1 VWKPIEGTTIHAG
14 YARYFSPPPF
24 ELVASSDVAL
34 FDNTTAAGGGPSDT
48 PRAERADYYDI
59 GVEQRLFDRWTIGL
73 DGFYKASSNLIDEG
87 QFGAPIILT
96 PFNYKSGRQ
105 YGGEF
110 TLSYQN
116 GNFSGYVNASYERA
130 VGRDIV
136 SSQFQF
142 DPGDLT
148 YIASHYIPLDHQQIG
163 TASAGANY
171 KWEDMNFSTSLLYG
185 TGLRR
190 DGTTP
195 NGDHV
200 PSYVTVNFGA
210 SRDFKVGDQ
219 GFSARVDLINAFD
232 EKYEIRDGT
241 GVGVGAP
248 QFGARRAI
256 FVGLSKAL

>member
-1 VWKPIEGTTIHAG
+1 
-14 YARYFSPPPF
+14 
-24 ELVASSDVAL
+24 
-34 FDNTTAAGGGPSDT
+34 
-48 PRAERADYYDI
+48 
-59 GVEQRLFDRWTIGL
+59 
-73 DGFYKASSNLIDEG
+73 
-87 QFGAPIILT
+87 
-96 PFNYKSGRQ
+96 
-105 YGGEF
+105 
-110 TLSYQN
+110 
-116 GNFSGYVNASYERA
+116 
-130 VGRDIV
+130 
-136 SSQFQF
+136 
-142 DPGDLT
+142 
-148 YIASHYIPLDHQQIG
+148 

-190 DGTTP
+190 DGATP